1 MSARQLDVRVPGNM
15 ARVILD
21 NLPAFP
27 DNLTKGES
35 GRYWVGLPKARSRL
49 ADALAPWPFFRA
61 ASFRLP
67 HFLLPV
73 PKPYGH
79 ALAFNEQGQVLADLQ
94 DPSGRFPEVTGI
106 TEVKG
111 ALYVHSL
118 VAPAF
123 GMLKVPAGDLPR

>member
-1 MSARQLDVRVPGNM
+1 V
-15 ARVILD
+15 
-21 NLPAFP
+21 
-27 DNLTKGES
+27 
-35 GRYWVGLPKARSRL
+35 L
-49 ADALAPWPFFRA
+49 ADALAPWPFLRA

-67 HFLLPV
+67 HVLLPV

-94 DPSGRFPEVTGI
+94 DPSGRYPEVTGI

-111 ALYVHSL
+111 TLYVHSL

-123 GMLKVPAGDLPR
+123 GMLKVAAGGLPR